1 MERELGI
8 WRMSGGRDIKEE
20 NEKRRRRRSLA
31 IAWSLVGFMVLFFLV
46 TVVHLGGNVF
56 KSF

>member
-1 MERELGI
+1 MECDFGI
-8 WRMSGGRDIKEE
+8 WRMSSGRDIKEE

-31 IAWSLVGFMVLFFLV
+31 IAWSLVGFMVIFFLV
-46 TVVHLGGNVF
+46 TMVHLGGNVF

>member
-1 MERELGI
+1 MKDAH
-8 WRMSGGRDIKEE
+8 DIKEE

-31 IAWSLVGFMVLFFLV
+31 IAWSLAGFMALFFLV
-46 TVVHLGGNVF
+46 TLVRLGGNVF